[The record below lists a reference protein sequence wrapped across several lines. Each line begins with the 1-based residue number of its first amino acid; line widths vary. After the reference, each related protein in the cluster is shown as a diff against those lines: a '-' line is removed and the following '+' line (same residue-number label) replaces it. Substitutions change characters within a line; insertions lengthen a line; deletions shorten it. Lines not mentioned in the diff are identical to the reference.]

1 MQLSH
6 TNELVVYTK
15 DCVLPKSFKCWGEA
29 GQAIMNARMAN
40 KTPEEAGIDT
50 WIAFETMAF
59 EIIPA
64 ITEYVHI
71 AEGAYQYR

>member
-1 MQLSH
+1 
-6 TNELVVYTK
+6 
-15 DCVLPKSFKCWGEA
+15 
-29 GQAIMNARMAN
+29 MNARMAN